1 MRIGIDC
8 DGVLRDFI
16 GAFRKVVAQEFPNQE
31 IPWMVTSWRF
41 EKELPWLTEK
51 EVKELYREKFAD
63 VIFRDALPLDSR
75 IMEFWALEKWAKKE
89 NHKLI
94 CVTSQWPSIR
104 HYTLYWLGKHNLN
117 FDEVIFERGRLKWKK
132 NIDWLID
139 DSPENYRNWVRGRG
153 NDENF
158 IVCDAPYNKDINPTH
173 RIHSLLDIQKIILR

>member
-1 MRIGIDC
+1 MNC
-8 DGVLRDFI
+8 
-16 GAFRKVVAQEFPNQE
+16 
-31 IPWMVTSWRF
+31 WHC
-41 EKELPWLTEK
+41 
-51 EVKELYREKFAD
+51 
-63 VIFRDALPLDSR
+63 
-75 IMEFWALEKWAKKE
+75 

-94 CVTSQWPSIR
+94 CVTSQWSSIR

-132 NIDWLID
+132 NIDWFID

-173 RIHSLLDIQKIILR
+173 RIHSLLDIQKII